1 MVYTIAISPHGK
13 QIEIHITTEIIDNIF
28 HVAKRLEY
36 TIDEFAKAIGFA
48 ISTCKR
54 VKSHRELHKKSTIK
68 FIEASVEY
76 IIAKYPKDYTYN
88 ENNKKIE
95 PVSSKSPKQFEI
107 GTYYGYFKKENSQ
120 QPFHFVLFVKKHMAL
135 TLYSQLGVAEGV
147 LKQYDSSYSAVLT
160 ETEGERRHL
169 FLIGN
174 NSSRST
180 NKIFIGTWSDDN
192 GQVISSL
199 CFAVQFK
206 TSKYDTVEKIKKD
219 EDNATK
225 ELIEK
230 MPTFVEKFFN
240 EQSKRYIIKQ
250 SSIHETGVQ

>member
-1 MVYTIAISPHGK
+1 MVYTVTISPHGK
-13 QIEIHITTEIIDNIF
+13 QVEIYITTDIIDNIF
-28 HVAKRLEY
+28 HVAKRLKY
-36 TIDEFAKAIGFA
+36 TIEKFAKVLGLP

-68 FIEASVEY
+68 FIVASVEY
-76 IIAKYPKDYTYN
+76 IITKYTNDYTYN
-88 ENNKKIE
+88 QNNKKIE
-95 PVSSKSPKQFEI
+95 PVSLKSQKQFEI
-107 GTYYGYFKKENSQ
+107 GTYYGYFKKENTQ
-120 QPFHFVLFVKKHMAL
+120 QPFHFVLFVKKHMGL

-147 LKQYDSSYSAVLT
+147 LKQHDSSYSAVLT
-160 ETEGERRHL
+160 ETEGERRHI

-174 NSSRST
+174 NSPRNT

-199 CFAVQFK
+199 CFAVHFK
-206 TSKYDTVEKIKKD
+206 TTKYDTIEKIKKD

-250 SSIHETGVQ
+250 SSVHETGVQ